1 MFCLVMGHELAKR
14 RENEDQ
20 LGSRLQELKFGDLRD
35 EPLGSVPSIL
45 FWNDQQ
51 RQIYTRVTRMKHTLL
66 VGDYGTGLCIKHC
79 LQLLLDIIETGKTLI
94 LEAAAKT
101 LSERDDTQVVFIC
114 ALGEEC
120 ENAEICCQAQ
130 VQVQVRLVGFPGQTL
145 ETGKVW
151 A

>member
-1 MFCLVMGHELAKR
+1 MSVPTKR
-14 RENEDQ
+14 KLDED
-20 LGSRLQELKFGDLRD
+20 LEKIIIEPEFGDLKN

-51 RQIYTRVTRMKHTLL
+51 RQIYTRVTSMQHTLL

-101 LSERDDTQVVFIC
+101 LSEREDTQVVFIC